1 MLSGNQKGL
10 QSYTA
15 EDINKRIPLG
25 LRETD
30 WQIRPLNKQPMEKE
44 TATHSS
50 ILAWK
55 ISWTQEPGRLQSLG
69 SQGVRHD

>member
-15 EDINKRIPLG
+15 KDINKRIPLG

-30 WQIRPLNKQPMEKE
+30 WQIRPLNKQ
-44 TATHSS
+44 
-50 ILAWK
+50 LRAW
-55 ISWTQEPGRLQSLG
+55 G
-69 SQGVRHD
+69 

>member
-15 EDINKRIPLG
+15 EDIKKRITPR

-30 WQIRPLNKQPMEKE
+30 WQIRLLNKQPRAWRITSEAPIK
-44 TATHSS
+44 AL
-50 ILAWK
+50 ILAELPELTLESPK
-55 ISWTQEPGRLQSLG
+55 YTEA
-69 SQGVRHD
+69 